1 MLVDSSEPSPNNVN
15 PAVAEALN
23 KVAEAMAVAEETAQ
37 KVDKLPS
44 ARVPTIWTSIYKT
57 MKPILQITALL
68 GYSALIHAFHAT
80 SQAIGGLF
88 LALIVAS
95 YGYRK
100 SSLSASGAVAAAL
113 IGWATLAPSFRA
125 GLVLLSF
132 FFVSSKFTELGE
144 DEKDVDDSHKGGGG
158 QRDWRQVACNGLI
171 PAILTIAAGV
181 ITGGMDGTLRP
192 ATAPVLTALYAGFMG
207 YFGCCCGDTWASEL
221 GQLSPEEPRL
231 ITTLRPVR
239 KGTNGGV
246 TWAGLGASVAG
257 GLFIG
262 IAFYTFGVLSP
273 SSNTA
278 AAIQQWKLIP
288 LGLAAGL
295 VGSIIDSIL
304 GATVQFTG
312 FNRRTGK
319 ITGKT
324 GPDVTPISGL
334 AVLDNNLVNAVSA
347 TFTAALTALV
357 ALRLF

>member
-1 MLVDSSEPSPNNVN
+1 MFSPYQ
-15 PAVAEALN
+15 LI
-23 KVAEAMAVAEETAQ
+23 Q
-37 KVDKLPS
+37 
-44 ARVPTIWTSIYKT
+44 WTSIYKT
-57 MKPILQITALL
+57 IKPVLQISALV

-88 LALIVAS
+88 LALIVAA

-125 GLVLLSF
+125 GLVLLAF
-132 FFVSSKFTELGE
+132 FFVSSKFTELRE
-144 DEKDVDDSHKGGGG
+144 EEKAVDDSHKSGGG
-158 QRDWRQVACNGLI
+158 QRDWKQVACNGLI
-171 PAILTIAAGV
+171 PAILTVTAG
-181 ITGGMDGTLRP
+181 ILTGGMDGPLRP
-192 ATAPVLTALYAGFMG
+192 ATAPVLASLYAGFLG

-262 IAFYTFGVLSP
+262 LVFYTFGVISP
-273 SSNTA
+273 SSNSA

-312 FNRRTGK
+312 YNRTTGK
-319 ITGKT
+319 ITGRN
-324 GPDVTPISGL
+324 GPDVTAISGL

-347 TFTAALTALV
+347 TMTAALTALA